1 MARKR
6 NVDAFGKSW
15 SPIDIQNLEK
25 AVKLYERLNVL
36 NKNFADSL
44 SGANNIWKQINE
56 KTEIQE
62 ELQRLGVKHSESEC
76 KYIIQLSREQDKF
89 NQGLEREKNIKNII
103 SKQDLATSAMQGN
116 SSGFS
121 LSNAGSFYQSARLQ
135 GDAARILRQAAQSA
149 GGHGLKKGT
158 EAFTSYVNDY
168 AAKKMGEAAGKYSTS
183 ASIIQVAADTFTKA
197 VGVFAGLFKSG
208 YMNQYNSFN
217 NNFSNISVRTGMT
230 RSNYFSEQLRIN
242 NNLSSQGLYNNVRN
256 SEVTDMWNKLAN
268 AGLNQADMI
277 ANALDNV
284 VTQKIVPYL
293 DTSSQQFNI
302 LNSRLDGSFVK
313 QIRGINLYNQEIAG
327 NNYTTE
333 KLLQEII
340 DKVQPMSDEA
350 LKNLTQGS
358 AEMTAI
364 INKLTPIM
372 GADAALAYAT
382 QLFKSQEYSDQ
393 MMRSGTISEKLGII
407 TAMQK
412 GINFYDPS
420 HYNDAIG
427 AFVDVD
433 GMLMSHAPG
442 YNSTLGGLQTN
453 LIRNAYGVSYGHA
466 WGAQNLRSKG
476 LTGAELV
483 AMTDGSLSSYSNRA
497 FSTFASDQNQTAKT
511 LQEVY
516 MENIATY
523 VAAIYEQIG
532 YWGDVIG
539 VLLKGIAGVVGA
551 KVLGGIGKKLLGGGG
566 KHAAS
571 AAGGKALAGGLKNLG
586 GGLATSTTGSVAS
599 GLAVAGGAV
608 AGGAMAIK
616 GGYDVYNDFATGNV
630 SGKTALSG
638 AGAAGGAIGAGAL
651 IALGASNPIGW
662 IALAVGGLAL
672 AGRAAW
678 EYADYVEK
686 STDASEELQKAL
698 DEEVR
703 MKEENSQREMVALD
717 NYHER
722 IKQSTDFETAKK
734 LAIEAGIT
742 TEEELRDA
750 QIDTKD
756 ALVELT
762 AAYIAEKRKLNQD
775 TTQYLKD
782 IKGINNEEQKQFI
795 DEFLTKYG
803 ETMDYDD
810 LGQKDYK
817 ALNAYGFQMQ
827 EYATQLINEGKI
839 SSDGK
844 SYEND
849 TYKHIAYMVEKG
861 LLGHDYTDGNF
872 TEGDYRILF
881 RTGTNADRR
890 VAGKTMLTNGTY
902 YNNVLADSYV
912 RDVLGNKYQYNA
924 MLGNE
929 SAIASIL
936 GELVLAAADG
946 DKTAV
951 ENYITQ
957 LKNLGVYSKDDLG
970 GQAKTDLEAAMQKV
984 GIESYRIGLNR
995 VPYDNYLA
1003 NLHEGEAVLTASTA
1017 GELRNLITTFR
1028 ETNNQ
1033 GFVVDAAISN
1043 QTIILVNKLDEVV
1056 KAVQNINGVGGSSG
1070 AWNSELKSSMRSM
1083 TNTKV
1088 FG

>member
-25 AVKLYERLNVL
+25 AVKLYERLNYL
-36 NKNFADSL
+36 NQNFADSL

-56 KTEIQE
+56 KAEIQE
-62 ELQRLGVKHSESEC
+62 ELQRM
-76 KYIIQLSREQDKF
+76 
-89 NQGLEREKNIKNII
+89 NIKLNQSQCQEVLRRADAQNKVNEAITKEEQKMRLI
-103 SKQDLATSAMQGN
+103 NNAMSSS
-116 SSGFS
+116 SSGTSFS
-121 LSNAGSFYQSARLQ
+121 LSNAGSFYQQARLQ
-135 GDAARILRQAAQSA
+135 NDAASALKGAAISA
-149 GGHGLKKGT
+149 GKKGYVKGTT
-158 EAFTSYVNDY
+158 EYTNYVNEY
-168 AAKKMGEAAGKYSTS
+168 ASTKMKGAADKYSTA
-183 ASIIQVAADTFTKA
+183 ASVIQVAADTFSKA
-197 VGVFAGLFKSG
+197 VNVFGNLFMQG
-208 YMNQYNSFN
+208 MRNQYNSYN

-230 RSNYFSEQLRIN
+230 RSTYFSQQLKIN
-242 NNLSSQGLYNNVRN
+242 SNLSSQGLYNNVRN

-268 AGLNQADMI
+268 TGMNQADMI

-284 VTQKIVPYL
+284 ITNKIVPYL

-302 LNSRLDGSFVK
+302 LNSRLDGNFVK

-327 NNYTTE
+327 NNYNTE
-333 KLLQEII
+333 KLLQQII
-340 DKVQPMSDEA
+340 DEVQPMSDEA
-350 LKNLTQGS
+350 LQNLTKGS

-372 GADAALAYAT
+372 GADAATQYAT
-382 QLFKSQEYSDQ
+382 QLFKSQKYSDQ
-393 MMRSGTISEKLGII
+393 IMRSGTINEKMGII
-407 TAMQK
+407 SSLQK
-412 GINFYDPS
+412 GINIYDPA
-420 HYNDAIG
+420 HYNDFIG
-427 AFVDVD
+427 AVIDNQLAFM
-433 GMLMSHAPG
+433 GGAPG
-442 YNSTLGGLQTN
+442 YGSTLGGLQTN
-453 LIRNAYGVSYGHA
+453 IFGSAFGIDFGQRSGIK
-466 WGAQNLRSKG
+466 NLQSKG
-476 LTGAELV
+476 LTGAQLV
-483 AMTDGSLSSYSNRA
+483 ALTDGSLTD
-497 FSTFASDQNQTAKT
+497 FSTRALANFASDQNQTAKT

-551 KVLGGIGKKLLGGGG
+551 KVVGSIGKKLLSSGG
-566 KHAAS
+566 KHAAGGAAKGAAGAAKGGASFGSVALPAAGAVAGAGLGIYNGVQAYNDFKNGDVGYGIADTVGAVAGVTAAGALGAS
-571 AAGGKALAGGLKNLG
+571 AAGAAGLITVGAAVPVVG
-586 GGLATSTTGSVAS
+586 WAA
-599 GLAVAGGAV
+599 LAVAGIA
-608 AGGAMAIK
+608 
-616 GGYDVYNDFATGNV
+616 
-630 SGKTALSG
+630 
-638 AGAAGGAIGAGAL
+638 AAG
-651 IALGASNPIGW
+651 
-662 IALAVGGLAL
+662 V
-672 AGRAAW
+672 AAFK
-678 EYADYVEK
+678 YADYVEN

-698 DEEVR
+698 DAEVR
-703 MKEENSQREMVALD
+703 QKEENSHREIVALE
-717 NYHER
+717 NYQER

-742 TEEELRDA
+742 TEAELREA

-762 AAYIAEKRKLNQD
+762 EEYIFQKKKLNQD

-782 IKGINNEEQKQFI
+782 IKGINNEEQKKFI

-803 ETMDYDD
+803 EDMDYGD

-839 SSDGK
+839 SADGK
-844 SYEND
+844 EYSSD
-849 TYKHIAYMVEKG
+849 TYKHIAYMVEQG
-861 LLGHDYTDGNF
+861 LLSHDYTDGNF

-881 RTGTNADRR
+881 RTGNNADRR

-902 YNNVLADSYV
+902 YNNVVADSYV

-929 SAIASIL
+929 NTIASVL
-936 GELVLAAADG
+936 GELVLAAGEG

-957 LKNLGVYSKDDLG
+957 LKNLGVYSKDDLT
-970 GQAKTDLEAAMQKV
+970 GQAKTDLEAAMEKV
-984 GIESYRIGLNR
+984 GIPSYRIGLNK

-1017 GELRNLITTFR
+1017 GELRNLITAYR
-1028 ETNNQ
+1028 ETSNQ
-1033 GFVVDAAISN
+1033 GFIVDAAIAN
-1043 QTIILVNKLDEVV
+1043 QTTILVSKLDEVV
-1056 KAVQNINGVGGSSG
+1056 KAVQAINGNTVTGGWSSQVR
-1070 AWNSELKSSMRSM
+1070 SSMKSM